1 MFTLLRAL
9 GGLVLG
15 LVVFAGL
22 LYFLIVVNF
31 SQRLEDP
38 EVYNTAISETDAY
51 NRVYDEVLVDEELE
65 DQTANLVGD
74 LDIEASKEAVEVL
87 REVMPPAYLQEQTEA
102 NIDRFTGFLR
112 HDRQDLE
119 LYADLK
125 EPMERIEP
133 AVLDKVHE
141 IIDGLE
147 IEEPPQ
153 AGCSVA
159 SLQRLAAASAEPL
172 SRLSDG
178 QLPES
183 APSLQILTRECRQRE
198 FDRWFDRVLDDPAIS
213 SQAALILDNERE
225 NLRREFI
232 AGDTGVFLKAVAGPL
247 VQPLIDDAIADIRR
261 NLQRNDRFDLL
272 DWVAEESDDVTRE
285 GIDEQAESLRDVVSA
300 ANGPGRIIALA
311 MVILGCL
318 VMALVHVP
326 HLADMLRW
334 PGISLLL
341 GGGVCL
347 IVGFVANSAIPGQI
361 REAAANA
368 ASYSS
373 DVPVSAIKLAGDLM
387 ESFARQVTAGFIPAA
402 VTVMVIGTV
411 LIAASFFAD
420 PLAAAARRLMP
431 RSGDGR
437 GR

>member
-1 MFTLLRAL
+1 
-9 GGLVLG
+9 
-15 LVVFAGL
+15 
-22 LYFLIVVNF
+22 
-31 SQRLEDP
+31 
-38 EVYNTAISETDAY
+38 
-51 NRVYDEVLVDEELE
+51 
-65 DQTANLVGD
+65 
-74 LDIEASKEAVEVL
+74 
-87 REVMPPAYLQEQTEA
+87 
-102 NIDRFTGFLR
+102 
-112 HDRQDLE
+112 
-119 LYADLK
+119 
-125 EPMERIEP
+125 MERIEP
-133 AVLDKVHE
+133 AVLGKVHE

-198 FDRWFDRVLDDPAIS
+198 FDRWFDHVLDDPAIS

-300 ANGPGRIIALA
+300 ANGPGRIIALV

-402 VTVMVIGTV
+402 VTVMVVGAV

-420 PLAAAARRLMP
+420 PLAAAARRLTP
-431 RSGDGR
+431 RSGNGR